1 MGQDWRKNADIMTN
15 RGSFHFIF
23 GWYDMLDLSRFSNV
37 LSQLGAR
44 FPIQNTLGPPKASPL
59 VIPQTAPKTP
69 EKDSFSFS
77 SVGSNLA
84 GSSFDRREPSPI
96 VAPSEPP
103 PIAVNSDGIYRPTQI
118 QFNSSLNFSFSA
130 SLSRATVVQRPNL
143 QGGSLVSDRSSSQ
156 FSYQT
161 TALSEKRQIGGSLSE
176 VRRFQTD
183 MFFSRTR
190 TLSQNLSSEM
200 GQQLESTGRKVARQF
215 EIEISLDASFLRQ
228 FNVQTEGLA
237 DDEDMLGQY
246 LDNADGLA
254 GQSGEALQAFFNEV
268 DQILAD
274 TESFVKDSL
283 GSFLSDVK
291 AAFGLNDAEADDLTN
306 MVISEVQAFFKDVDA
321 FLGEARQ
328 AMLAPAETPSGLSG
342 GVEEVAALV

>member
-1 MGQDWRKNADIMTN
+1 
-15 RGSFHFIF
+15 
-23 GWYDMLDLSRFSNV
+23 MLDLSRFSNV
-37 LSQLGAR
+37 LSQFGAN
-44 FPIQNTLGPPKASPL
+44 FPMRNTLGQPKASPL

-69 EKDSFSFS
+69 ESDTVSFSP
-77 SVGSNLA
+77 VGSNLA
-84 GSSFDRREPSPI
+84 GSSFDRRDPAVPI
-96 VAPSEPP
+96 VTQETP
-103 PIAVNSDGIYRPTQI
+103 PIAVNSDGTYRPTQI

-130 SLSRATVVQRPNL
+130 SLSRATVVQRPQL
-143 QGGSLVSDRSSSQ
+143 QGGAHSLVSDRTASQ

-161 TALSEKRQIGGSLSE
+161 SALSERSNIGGSFSE

-190 TLSQNLSSEM
+190 TLSQNVSPET

-283 GSFLSDVK
+283 GSFLTDVK

-306 MVISEVQAFFKDVDA
+306 MVISEVQAFFTDVDA
-321 FLGEARQ
+321 FLGDARQ
-328 AMLAPAETPSGLSG
+328 AMLAPAETPAALSD
-342 GVEEVAALV
+342 GVAEAAALV

>member
-1 MGQDWRKNADIMTN
+1 
-15 RGSFHFIF
+15 
-23 GWYDMLDLSRFSNV
+23 MLDLSRFSNV
-37 LSQLGAR
+37 LSQFGANFPMRNPLG
-44 FPIQNTLGPPKASPL
+44 QPKSPSL
-59 VIPQTAPKTP
+59 AIPQTAPKTP

-77 SVGSNLA
+77 PVGSNLA
-84 GSSFDRREPSPI
+84 GASFDRRDPSPV

-103 PIAVNSDGIYRPTQI
+103 PIAVNSDGTYRPTQI

-130 SLSRATVVQRPNL
+130 SLSRATVVQRPHM
-143 QGGSLVSDRSSSQ
+143 QGGAQSLVSDRASSQ

-161 TALSEKRQIGGSLSE
+161 SAFSERSNIGGSFSE

-190 TLSQNLSSEM
+190 TLSQNLSSET

-228 FNVQTEGLA
+228 FNVQTEGLS
-237 DDEDMLGQY
+237 DDENMLGQY

-274 TESFVKDSL
+274 TESFVKGSL
-283 GSFLSDVK
+283 GSFLADVK

-306 MVISEVQAFFKDVDA
+306 MVISEVQAFFKDVDT
-321 FLGEARQ
+321 FLSDARN
-328 AMLAPAETPSGLSG
+328 AMLTPAETPAALSEY
-342 GVEEVAALV
+342 VDTAALV

>member
-1 MGQDWRKNADIMTN
+1 
-15 RGSFHFIF
+15 
-23 GWYDMLDLSRFSNV
+23 MLDLSRFSNV
-37 LSQLGAR
+37 LSQFGAN
-44 FPIQNTLGPPKASPL
+44 FPIQNTLGQPKPASL
-59 VIPQTAPKTP
+59 SIPQAPKTP

-77 SVGSNLA
+77 PVGSNVV
-84 GSSFDRREPSPI
+84 GSSFDRREHTPL

-103 PIAVNSDGIYRPTQI
+103 PISVNSDGTYRPPQI
-118 QFNSSLNFSFSA
+118 QFNSSLNFAFSA

-143 QGGSLVSDRSSSQ
+143 QGGSLVSDRTSSQ

-161 TALSEKRQIGGSLSE
+161 SAYSERSNIGGSFGE

-190 TLSQNLSSEM
+190 TLSQNLSPET

-254 GQSGEALQAFFNEV
+254 GLSGEALQAFFNEV

-283 GSFLSDVK
+283 GSFLTDVK
-291 AAFGLNDAEADDLTN
+291 AAFGLNDAEADDLTH

-321 FLGEARQ
+321 FLSDARN
-328 AMLAPAETPSGLSG
+328 AVLAPEETSGALPEDVG
-342 GVEEVAALV
+342 AAALVA